1 MSWFDKIPCT
11 FVHVRRKI
19 NKVATKKLE
28 LCWGGCR
35 SYTAP
40 WRDFQR
46 VALSGALAGRGCVRN
61 MRPILLQTKPDD
73 VENLKWCYGY
83 NMENFSVLHYINQ
96 ILLLLHSARPPPSA
110 LKERTPPPQTAAP
123 HCPTLAE
130 PSPPITHL
138 ISEPLRNIAGNIS
151 RNIAKG
157 LGRVLG
163 AQNWT

>member
-1 MSWFDKIPCT
+1 MYCTLYKWGAREIKLQPESWSSVEADVDLKEHLDETFKGWPCE
-11 FVHVRRKI
+11 VHWQGEAVSVI
-19 NKVATKKLE
+19 
-28 LCWGGCR
+28 WGRFFFKQNLMMWKTWNGAMV
-35 SYTAP
+35 TTMKP
-40 WRDFQR
+40 WQISF
-46 VALSGALAGRGCVRN
+46 
-61 MRPILLQTKPDD
+61 
-73 VENLKWCYGY
+73 
-83 NMENFSVLHYINQ
+83 LHYINQ

-130 PSPPITHL
+130 PSPLITHL

>member
-1 MSWFDKIPCT
+1 
-11 FVHVRRKI
+11 
-19 NKVATKKLE
+19 
-28 LCWGGCR
+28 
-35 SYTAP
+35 
-40 WRDFQR
+40 
-46 VALSGALAGRGCVRN
+46 

-83 NMENFSVLHYINQ
+83 NMENFSVLLYINQ
-96 ILLLLHSARPPPSA
+96 ILLLLHSTRPPPSA
-110 LKERTPPPQTAAP
+110 LKERTPLPQTAAP

-130 PSPPITHL
+130 PSPLTHL
-138 ISEPLRNIAGNIS
+138 ISEPMRNIAGNIS